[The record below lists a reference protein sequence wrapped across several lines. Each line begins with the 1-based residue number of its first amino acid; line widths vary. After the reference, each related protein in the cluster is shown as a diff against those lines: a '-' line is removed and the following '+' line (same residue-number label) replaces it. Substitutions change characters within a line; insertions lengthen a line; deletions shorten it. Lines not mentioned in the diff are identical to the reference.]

1 VRPRKHASPK
11 TGLKAVKLDMTRDQI
26 QAFVSRM
33 SGLMIITGSPGPG
46 KTTVAFQR
54 IRFLFDQQDQRE
66 SGGRL
71 VKYAPEL
78 TRVFLA
84 NENSDGMRDCR
95 DSFEVSQTPGRT
107 SVYASNS

>member
-1 VRPRKHASPK
+1 MRPRKHASPK

-33 SGLMIITGSPGPG
+33 SGLMIITRRQTGQDYS
-46 KTTVAFQR
+46 AFQQ